1 MFAHSS
7 ALKLAAVL
15 TLHFGLLFTASAQ
28 DFCLESFTDF
38 QAHFHSSFGGD
49 SHIDEYGNI
58 SIDGQTGGR
67 GGWPEFRITDVEIR
81 IEHLPEGSA
90 IGGAVVPH
98 RLATLHYTCR
108 NGPCIQRKVFTDPID
123 SAYTILNLE
132 QAERCLELFTYL
144 QGRTEFW

>member
-1 MFAHSS
+1 MFSNTPAF
-7 ALKLAAVL
+7 KLAAVL
-15 TLHFGLLFTASAQ
+15 AFHFALFTKVPAQ

-38 QAHFHSSFGGD
+38 QAHFHSLFGGD

-90 IGGAVVPH
+90 IGGSVVPH
-98 RLATLHYTCR
+98 RLATLHYICR
-108 NGPCIQRKVFTDPID
+108 KGPCIQRKVFPTPLD

-132 QAERCLELFTYL
+132 QAERCFELFNYL
-144 QGRTEFW
+144 QGRTDFW